1 MNAETELLKRTVEK
15 LRADLMA
22 TNSALMAVMTSMPV
36 EQQREALKGFAQLSA
51 MKAQLVEKSQSPAE
65 RAMLQLVQAAEER
78 LYQAMQGAH
87 TMRVRKLDSGND

>member
-1 MNAETELLKRTVEK
+1 
-15 LRADLMA
+15 
-22 TNSALMAVMTSMPV
+22 
-36 EQQREALKGFAQLSA
+36 